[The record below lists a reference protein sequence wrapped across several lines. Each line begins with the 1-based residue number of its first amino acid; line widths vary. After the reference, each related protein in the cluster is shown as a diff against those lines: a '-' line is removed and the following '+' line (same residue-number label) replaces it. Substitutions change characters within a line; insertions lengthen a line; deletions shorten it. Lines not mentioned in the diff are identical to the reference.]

1 MNIPSFCWSPCTK
14 LILAYTCVRTISCN
28 CIVIN
33 FAPLNPKPISL
44 KKKKNPNPT
53 IAYRSLCE
61 IINLEL
67 GLLVLLFPY
76 MEKSFCIPGL
86 LTQHVGPI

>member
-44 KKKKNPNPT
+44 KKKK
-53 IAYRSLCE
+53 IL
-61 IINLEL
+61 
-67 GLLVLLFPY
+67 
-76 MEKSFCIPGL
+76 IPPLHIDRFVRL
-86 LTQHVGPI
+86 LT